1 MTFISIPL
9 SLVSVYSITCF
20 PSPSIPNNLLAIVII
35 KFLDARCQMPDA
47 RHQKPRSHV
56 LTLSRLTPHVSRLT
70 FHVSR
75 LTPHASRLT
84 SHASRLTPHASRLTP
99 HVSRLTPHVCSQ
111 IQFEYHT
118 LLLTFLP
125 NGLHVHWIHLLSV
138 CREGNQY

>member
-1 MTFISIPL
+1 MKSFKQMLYNTESD
-9 SLVSVYSITCF
+9 ITCAAC
-20 PSPSIPNNLLAIVII
+20 NKNLHLIIVDI
-35 KFLDARCQMPDA
+35 KSDVSRFT
-47 RHQKPRSHV
+47 SHV
-56 LTLSRLTPHVSRLT
+56 
-70 FHVSR
+70 
-75 LTPHASRLT
+75 SRLT
-84 SHASRLTPHASRLTP
+84 SHASRLTPHASRLSSHASCLTSHVSRLTSHASRLTSHVSRLTSHASRLTP